1 MTELVIGV
9 DSSTQSCKVLVC
21 DAATLEVVREAKTSH
36 PDGTE
41 VDPELWWSALKASIQ
56 QAGGLADVK
65 ALSVGGQQ
73 HGLVALNAEG
83 RVVRKALLWNDTRSA
98 DQAEQLIAKFGK
110 KFLTEHTGSVPVASF
125 TATKLLWVSQNE
137 PDLAKTIAAVCLPH
151 DYLTWRLAGYG
162 PEGESEFGPQ
172 LDQLVTD
179 RSDASGTSYFN
190 GTKNE
195 YVQEILDFVIDHKIV
210 LPKVLNAA
218 EVAGKLS
225 PKLAGEL
232 GATSEVLLG
241 GGMGDNAGAAMGLN
255 LQSGDIAISIGTS
268 GTIFGVVPGPSADE
282 SAAIAGFA
290 SADGHYLPLICTLNA
305 ARVLDWAAKLLNVD
319 FDELGRLALAAKP
332 GAEGVKLTP
341 YFEGERTPNLPDA
354 TATIEGLRIGTG
366 TRENIA
372 RAAIEGMLRGLGVGK
387 EVLEAKGFDINKIF
401 LIGGAAA
408 NPAVQQIARE
418 LFGEGVTVPKANE
431 YVALGA
437 ARQAAS
443 LLKN

>member
-1 MTELVIGV
+1 MTDLVVGI

-21 DAATLEVVREAKTSH
+21 DAKTLEVVREAKTAH

-41 VDPELWWSALKASIQ
+41 VDPELWWTALKAAIQ
-56 QAGGLADVK
+56 QAGGLGGVK

-73 HGLVALNAEG
+73 HGLVALNKDG

-98 DQAEQLIAKFGK
+98 SQADQIIEKFGK
-110 KFLTEHTGSVPVASF
+110 QYLTEHTGSVPVASF

-137 PDLAKTIAAVCLPH
+137 PEIAKTIAAVCLPH

-179 RSDASGTSYFN
+179 RSDASGTGYFN
-190 GTKNE
+190 GPSNQ
-195 YVQEILDFVIDHKIV
+195 YVTAIIDFVIDHEIV
-210 LPKVLNAA
+210 LPKVLQAA
-218 EVAGKLS
+218 QVAGKIATS
-225 PKLAGEL
+225 IGAEL
-232 GATSEVLLG
+232 GATGEVILG

-387 EVLEAKGFDINKIF
+387 EILEGNGFDINKIF

-408 NPAVQQIARE
+408 NPAVRQIARE
-418 LFGEGVTVPKANE
+418 IFGEGVTVPKANE

-443 LLKN
+443 LI

>member
-1 MTELVIGV
+1 MTELVVGI

-21 DAATLEVVREAKTSH
+21 DAATLEVVREAKTAH

-41 VDPELWWSALKASIQ
+41 VDPEAWWSALKGAIQ
-56 QAGGLADVK
+56 HAGGLAGVK

-73 HGLVALNAEG
+73 HGLVALNREG

-98 DQAEQLIAKFGK
+98 DQAEQLIEKFGK
-110 KFLTEHTGSVPVASF
+110 KYLTEHTGSVPVASF
-125 TATKLLWVSQNE
+125 TATKLLWVSQHE
-137 PDLAKTIAAVCLPH
+137 PELAKTIAAVCLPH

-172 LDQLVTD
+172 LNELVTD
-179 RSDASGTSYFN
+179 RSDASGTGYFD
-190 GTKNE
+190 GTKNQ
-195 YVQEILDFVIDHKIV
+195 YVDDILEFIIDHEIV
-210 LPKVLNAA
+210 LPRVLNAA
-218 EVAGKLS
+218 EVAGKIS
-225 PKLAGEL
+225 PKLASEF
-232 GATSEVLLG
+232 GATGEVLLG

-290 SADGHYLPLICTLNA
+290 SADGAYLPLICTLNA

-372 RAAIEGMLRGLGVGK
+372 RAAVEGMLRGLGVGK
-387 EVLEAKGFDINKIF
+387 EILEANGFDINKIF

-418 LFGEGVTVPKANE
+418 MFGSGVTVPEANE

-443 LLKN
+443 LL

>member
-1 MTELVIGV
+1 MADLVVGI

-41 VDPELWWSALKASIQ
+41 VDPAHWWSALQVAIQ
-56 QAGGLADVK
+56 QAGGLDGVK

-73 HGLVALNAEG
+73 HGLVALNREG
-83 RVVRKALLWNDTRSA
+83 RVVRNALLWNDTRSA
-98 DQAEQLIAKFGK
+98 PQADQLIEKFGK

-137 PDLAKTIAAVCLPH
+137 PQLAKTIAAVCLPH

-172 LDQLVTD
+172 LNELVTD
-179 RSDASGTSYFN
+179 RSDASGTGYFD

-195 YVQEILDFVIDHKIV
+195 YVREILDFIIDHEIV
-210 LPKVLNAA
+210 LPKVLAAA
-218 EVAGKLS
+218 EVAGKIA
-225 PKLAGEL
+225 PGLAAEL
-232 GATSEVLLG
+232 GATGEVLLG

-341 YFEGERTPNLPDA
+341 YFEGERTPNLPNA

-372 RAAIEGMLRGLGVGK
+372 RAAIEGMLSGLGVGK
-387 EVLEAKGFDINKIF
+387 EILEGNGFEINKIY

-408 NPAVQQIARE
+408 NPAVQQIATE
-418 LFGEGVTVPKANE
+418 IFGSGVTVPKANE

-443 LLKN
+443 LI

>member
-1 MTELVIGV
+1 MTDLVVGI

-21 DAATLEVVREAKTSH
+21 DATTLEVVRESKTSH

-41 VDPELWWSALKASIQ
+41 VDPELWWTALKAAIQ
-56 QAGGLADVK
+56 QAGGLAGVK

-110 KFLTEHTGSVPVASF
+110 KYLTENTGSVPVASF

-137 PDLAKTIAAVCLPH
+137 PELAKTIAAVCLPH

-190 GTKNE
+190 GNTNQ

-225 PKLAGEL
+225 PKLASEL

-282 SAAIAGFA
+282 SAAIAG
-290 SADGHYLPLICTLNA
+290 LQ
-305 ARVLDWAAKLLNVD
+305 VLTDTT
-319 FDELGRLALAAKP
+319 FH
-332 GAEGVKLTP
+332 
-341 YFEGERTPNLPDA
+341 
-354 TATIEGLRIGTG
+354 
-366 TRENIA
+366 
-372 RAAIEGMLRGLGVGK
+372 
-387 EVLEAKGFDINKIF
+387 
-401 LIGGAAA
+401 
-408 NPAVQQIARE
+408 
-418 LFGEGVTVPKANE
+418 
-431 YVALGA
+431 
-437 ARQAAS
+437 
-443 LLKN
+443 

>member
-1 MTELVIGV
+1 MTDLVVGI

-21 DAATLEVVREAKTSH
+21 DAATLEVIREAKTSH

-41 VDPELWWSALKASIQ
+41 VDPELWWLALKAAIQ
-56 QAGGLADVK
+56 QAGGLGGVK

-73 HGLVALNAEG
+73 HGLVALNSDG
-83 RVVRKALLWNDTRSA
+83 RVVRNVLLWNDTRSA
-98 DQAEQLIAKFGK
+98 GQAHQLIEKFGK
-110 KFLTEHTGSVPVASF
+110 QYLTEQTGSVPVASF

-137 PDLAKTIAAVCLPH
+137 PELAKAIAAVCLPH

-162 PEGESEFGPQ
+162 PTGESEFGPQ
-172 LDQLVTD
+172 LDQLTTD
-179 RSDASGTSYFN
+179 RSDASGTGYFN
-190 GTKNE
+190 GTTNQ
-195 YVQEILDFVIDHKIV
+195 YVASILEFIIDHEIV
-210 LPKVLNAA
+210 LPKVLTAAQIAGKVSPGLAA
-218 EVAGKLS
+218 EF
-225 PKLAGEL
+225 
-232 GATSEVLLG
+232 GASTEVLLG

-354 TATIEGLRIGTG
+354 TATIEGLRLGTG

-387 EVLEAKGFDINKIF
+387 EILEANGFEINKIF

-418 LFGEGVTVPKANE
+418 IFGDGVTVPRTNE

-443 LLKN
+443 LL

>member
-1 MTELVIGV
+1 
-9 DSSTQSCKVLVC
+9 
-21 DAATLEVVREAKTSH
+21 
-36 PDGTE
+36 
-41 VDPELWWSALKASIQ
+41 
-56 QAGGLADVK
+56 
-65 ALSVGGQQ
+65 
-73 HGLVALNAEG
+73 
-83 RVVRKALLWNDTRSA
+83 
-98 DQAEQLIAKFGK
+98 
-110 KFLTEHTGSVPVASF
+110 
-125 TATKLLWVSQNE
+125 
-137 PDLAKTIAAVCLPH
+137 AAVCLPH

-172 LDQLVTD
+172 LNELVTD
-179 RSDASGTSYFN
+179 RSDASGTGYFD

-195 YVQEILDFVIDHKIV
+195 YVKEILDFVINHEII
-210 LPKVLNAA
+210 LPKVLNAG
-218 EVAGKLS
+218 EVAGKIS
-225 PKLAGEL
+225 PKLASEL
-232 GATSEVLLG
+232 GATGEVLLG

-387 EVLEAKGFDINKIF
+387 EILEGNGFDINKIF

-418 LFGEGVTVPKANE
+418 IFGSGVTVPTANE

-443 LLKN
+443 LI

>member
-1 MTELVIGV
+1 MTDLVVGI

-21 DAATLEVVREAKTSH
+21 DATTLAVVREAKTSH

-41 VDPELWWSALKASIQ
+41 VDPELWWDALKAAIQ
-56 QAGGLADVK
+56 QAGGLSGVK

-137 PDLAKTIAAVCLPH
+137 PELAKTIEAVCLPH

-190 GTKNE
+190 GTTNQ
-195 YVQEILDFVIDHKIV
+195 YVHEILDFVIDHKIV
-210 LPKVLNAA
+210 LPRVLAAA
-218 EVAGKLS
+218 EVAGKIA
-225 PKLAGEL
+225 PKLAAEL
-232 GATSEVLLG
+232 GAIGEVLLG

-332 GAEGVKLTP
+332 GADGVKLTP

-387 EVLEAKGFDINKIF
+387 EILEAKGFDINKIF

-443 LLKN
+443 LLKG

>member
-1 MTELVIGV
+1 
-9 DSSTQSCKVLVC
+9 
-21 DAATLEVVREAKTSH
+21 
-36 PDGTE
+36 
-41 VDPELWWSALKASIQ
+41 
-56 QAGGLADVK
+56 
-65 ALSVGGQQ
+65 
-73 HGLVALNAEG
+73 
-83 RVVRKALLWNDTRSA
+83 VRKALLWNDTRSA
-98 DQAEQLIAKFGK
+98 DQANQLIDKFGK

-137 PDLAKTIAAVCLPH
+137 PEIAQTIAAVCLPH

-162 PEGESEFGPQ
+162 PAGESEFGPQ
-172 LDQLVTD
+172 LDQLITD
-179 RSDASGTSYFN
+179 RSDASGTGYFN
-190 GTKNE
+190 GTSNQ
-195 YVQEILDFVIDHKIV
+195 YVQEIIDFVVDHKIV
-210 LPKVLNAA
+210 LPKVLGAA
-218 EVAGKLS
+218 EVAGKIA
-225 PKLAGEL
+225 PELAAEL
-232 GATSEVLLG
+232 GATGEVLLG

-319 FDELGRLALAAKP
+319 FDELGKLALAAKP

-354 TATIEGLRIGTG
+354 TATIEGLRLATG

-372 RAAIEGMLRGLGVGK
+372 RASIEGMLRGLGVGK
-387 EVLEAKGFDINKIF
+387 EILESNGFEINKIF

-443 LLKN
+443 LI

>member
-1 MTELVIGV
+1 MTDLVVGI

-36 PDGTE
+36 PEGTE
-41 VDPELWWSALKASIQ
+41 VDPAHWWAALKGAIQ
-56 QAGGLADVK
+56 QAGGLAEVK

-73 HGLVALNAEG
+73 HGLVALNREG
-83 RVVRKALLWNDTRSA
+83 RVVRNALLWNDTRSA
-98 DQAEQLIAKFGK
+98 PQAEQLIEKFGK

-137 PDLAKTIAAVCLPH
+137 PELAKTIAAVCLPH
-151 DYLTWRLAGYG
+151 DYLTWRLAGFG

-172 LDQLVTD
+172 LDELVTD
-179 RSDASGTSYFN
+179 RSDASGTGYFD

-195 YVQEILDFVIDHKIV
+195 YVREILDFIIDHEIV
-210 LPKVLNAA
+210 LPRVLAAA
-218 EVAGKLS
+218 EVAGKIAAS
-225 PKLAGEL
+225 IAAEL
-232 GATSEVLLG
+232 GATGEVLLG

-341 YFEGERTPNLPDA
+341 YFEGERTPNLPNA

-372 RAAIEGMLRGLGVGK
+372 RSAIEGMLRGLGVGK
-387 EVLEAKGFDINKIF
+387 EILEGNGFEINKIF

-408 NPAVQQIARE
+408 NPAVQQIATE
-418 LFGEGVTVPKANE
+418 IFGSGVTVPKANE

-443 LLKN
+443 LF

>member
-1 MTELVIGV
+1 MTDLVVGI

-21 DAATLEVVREAKTSH
+21 DAATLDVVREAKTSH

-41 VDPELWWSALKASIQ
+41 VDPAHWWAALQAAIQ
-56 QAGGLADVK
+56 QAGGLAGVK

-73 HGLVALNAEG
+73 HGLVALNREG
-83 RVVRKALLWNDTRSA
+83 RVVRNALLWNDTRSA
-98 DQAEQLIAKFGK
+98 PQAEQIIEKFGK

-162 PEGESEFGPQ
+162 PDGESEFGPQ
-172 LDQLVTD
+172 LNELVTD
-179 RSDASGTSYFN
+179 RSDASGTGYFD

-195 YVQEILDFVIDHKIV
+195 YVQEILDYIIDHEIV
-210 LPKVLNAA
+210 LPRVLAAA
-218 EVAGKLS
+218 EAAGKIAPS
-225 PKLAGEL
+225 LAAEL
-232 GATSEVLLG
+232 GATGEVLLG

-341 YFEGERTPNLPDA
+341 YFEGERTPNLPNA

-387 EVLEAKGFDINKIF
+387 EILEGNGFEINKIF

-408 NPAVQQIARE
+408 NPAVQQIATE
-418 LFGEGVTVPKANE
+418 IFGSGVTVPKANE

-443 LLKN
+443 LI

>member
-1 MTELVIGV
+1 MAELVVGI

-21 DAATLEVVREAKTSH
+21 DAATMQVVREARTAH

-41 VDPELWWSALKASIQ
+41 VDPEAWWVALKAAIQ
-56 QAGGLADVK
+56 KAGGLAGVK

-73 HGLVALNAEG
+73 HGLVALDKAG

-98 DQAEQLIAKFGK
+98 DQAEALIEKFGK
-110 KFLTEHTGSVPVASF
+110 QFLTQHTGSVPVASF
-125 TATKLLWVSQNE
+125 TVTKLLWVSQNE
-137 PDLAKTIAAVCLPH
+137 PELAKTIAAVCLPH

-172 LDQLVTD
+172 LDKLITD
-179 RSDASGTSYFN
+179 RSDASGTGYFD
-190 GTKNE
+190 GTNNR
-195 YVQEILDFVIDHKIV
+195 YVKEILQFVIDHEII

-218 EVAGKLS
+218 EVAGTIA
-225 PKLAGEL
+225 PKLAEAL
-232 GATSEVLLG
+232 GATGEVLLG

-290 SADGHYLPLICTLNA
+290 SADGSYLPLICTLNA

-332 GAEGVKLTP
+332 GADGVKLTP

-372 RAAIEGMLRGLGVGK
+372 RASIEGMLRGLGVGK
-387 EVLEAKGFDINKIF
+387 EILEANGFDINKIF

-418 LFGEGVTVPKANE
+418 MFGSGVTVPAANE

-443 LLKN
+443 LL

>member
-1 MTELVIGV
+1 MTDLVVGI

-41 VDPELWWSALKASIQ
+41 VDPQLWWAALKAAIQ
-56 QAGGLADVK
+56 QAGGLAGVK

-73 HGLVALNAEG
+73 HGLVALNREG
-83 RVVRKALLWNDTRSA
+83 HVVRNALLWNDTRSA
-98 DQAEQLIAKFGK
+98 PQADQLIEKFGR

-137 PDLAKTIAAVCLPH
+137 PELAKTIAAVCLPH

-162 PEGESEFGPQ
+162 PDGESEFGPQ
-172 LDQLVTD
+172 LNELVTD
-179 RSDASGTSYFN
+179 RSDASGTGYFD

-195 YVQEILDFVIDHKIV
+195 YVQEIIDFIIDHEIV
-210 LPKVLNAA
+210 LPRVLAAA
-218 EVAGKLS
+218 EVAGKIS
-225 PKLAGEL
+225 PSLAAEL

-319 FDELGRLALAAKP
+319 FDELGRLALVAKP
-332 GAEGVKLTP
+332 GAEGVRLTP
-341 YFEGERTPNLPDA
+341 YFEGERTPNLPNA

-387 EVLEAKGFDINKIF
+387 EILEGNGFEINKIF

-408 NPAVQQIARE
+408 NPAVQQIATE
-418 LFGEGVTVPKANE
+418 IFGSGVTVPKANE

>member
-1 MTELVIGV
+1 MNDLVVGI
-9 DSSTQSCKVLVC
+9 DSSTQSCKVLIC

-41 VDPELWWSALKASIQ
+41 VDPQLWWAALKAAIQ
-56 QAGGLADVK
+56 QAGGLAGVK

-73 HGLVALNAEG
+73 HGLVALNREG
-83 RVVRKALLWNDTRSA
+83 HVVRNALLWNDTRSA
-98 DQAEQLIAKFGK
+98 PQADQLIEKFGK

-137 PDLAKTIAAVCLPH
+137 PELAKTIAAVCLPH

-162 PEGESEFGPQ
+162 PDGESEFGPQ
-172 LDQLVTD
+172 LNELVTD
-179 RSDASGTSYFN
+179 RSDASGTGYFD

-195 YVQEILDFVIDHKIV
+195 YVQEIIDFIIDHEIV

-218 EVAGKLS
+218 EVAGKVS
-225 PKLAGEL
+225 PSLATEL
-232 GATSEVLLG
+232 GATGEVLLG

-290 SADGHYLPLICTLNA
+290 SADGHFLPLICTLNA

-332 GAEGVKLTP
+332 GAEGVRLTP
-341 YFEGERTPNLPDA
+341 YFEGERTPNLPNA

-387 EVLEAKGFDINKIF
+387 EILEGNGFEINKIF

-408 NPAVQQIARE
+408 NPAVQQIATE
-418 LFGEGVTVPKANE
+418 IFGSGVTVPKANE